1 MGPLATPPPSAKLLA
16 LVGQG
21 GAVRVR
27 RPVRQLAIF
36 VVVSLLAGAALVAW
50 PARWIW
56 GCALRPDLSLLPRAW
71 VVGAGTLWLSAFVIL
86 APLLLLPVRGQ
97 VLLRV
102 RVLRLAPLVA
112 WLTLAAVSLA
122 SPTVPGV
129 SFVARDTGTAVST
142 ALQCF
147 AAALVFALGPVV
159 IGLVFLRRAIPVG
172 AVWVGAA
179 LGAAGGVLAGLCLH
193 LHCPWAAPSHVLAG
207 HVLPIAAAAVLT
219 ALLGRRALEP

>member
-1 MGPLATPPPSAKLLA
+1 MGPLSTPPPSAELLA

-21 GAVRVR
+21 GAVRGR
-27 RPVRQLAIF
+27 RPVRQLVIF
-36 VVVSLLAGAALVAW
+36 LAVSLLVGAALVAG

-56 GCALRPDLSLLPRAW
+56 GCALRPDLSLLPHVW
-71 VVGAGTLWLSAFVIL
+71 VVGAGALWLSAFVIL

-112 WLTLAAVSLA
+112 WLALAAVSLA
-122 SPTVPGV
+122 SPAVPGV
-129 SFVARDTGTAVST
+129 SFVARDPATAVST

-147 AAALVFALGPVV
+147 AAALVFALGPVLL
-159 IGLVFLRRAIPVG
+159 GLASLRRAIPVG
-172 AVWVGAA
+172 AGWVGAA

-193 LHCPWAAPSHVLAG
+193 LHCPWASPSHVLAG
-207 HVLPIAAAAVLT
+207 HVLPIAAAAGLT
-219 ALLGRRALEP
+219 ALFGRRVLEP